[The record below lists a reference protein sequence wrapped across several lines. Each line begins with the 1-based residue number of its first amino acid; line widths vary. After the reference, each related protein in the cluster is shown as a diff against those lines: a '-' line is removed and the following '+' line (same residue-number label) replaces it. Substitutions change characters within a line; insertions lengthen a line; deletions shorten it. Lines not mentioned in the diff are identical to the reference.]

1 MLKNSIP
8 EIQRCN
14 LTNVVL
20 QLLALKIDPLT
31 FNFLDKPPKE
41 VSGGGGGGGG
51 SSSGTTIVVAS
62 AQNESIIGYH
72 VSESPVSL
80 HILLLF
86 GLHFRL
92 YALHYLLQVYCISV

>member
-20 QLLALKIDPLT
+20 QLLALEIDPLT

-41 VSGGGGGGGG
+41 VSGCGGGGG
-51 SSSGTTIVVAS
+51 SGTT
-62 AQNESIIGYH
+62 
-72 VSESPVSL
+72 
-80 HILLLF
+80 
-86 GLHFRL
+86 
-92 YALHYLLQVYCISV
+92 LLQVHKMKV

>member
-20 QLLALKIDPLT
+20 QLLALEIDPLT

-41 VSGGGGGGGG
+41 VSGGGCCDHGG
-51 SSSGTTIVVAS
+51 SGATIVQVHKMGIT
-62 AQNESIIGYH
+62 EYH

-80 HILLLF
+80 HILLSF
-86 GLHFRL
+86 GLHFKL
-92 YALHYLLQVYCISV
+92 CAVHYLLQVYCISV

>member
-20 QLLALKIDPLT
+20 QLLALEIDVLT

-41 VSGGGGGGGG
+41 VSGGGGGHAIFVPSTQNG
-51 SSSGTTIVVAS
+51 SVMDTMFL
-62 AQNESIIGYH
+62 YH
-72 VSESPVSL
+72 M
-80 HILLLF
+80 
-86 GLHFRL
+86 
-92 YALHYLLQVYCISV
+92 